1 MILSAVSDM
10 GYSGVMTDYKQMLD
24 SIKRDP
30 RYQRNL
36 DWGKSRPGHP
46 EGTVRAHIAELER
59 NLEALRPKLSE
70 TDFWRLRVL
79 VHCHDIFK
87 GEAEH
92 GVPIAAPRSHASLA
106 RAFLAGFSDDAD
118 LLATV

>member
-36 DWGKSRPGHP
+36 DWGKARPGHP
-46 EGTVRAHIAELER
+46 EGTIRAHIAELER
-59 NLEALRPKLSE
+59 NLEVIRPKLTE
-70 TDFWRLRVL
+70 IDYWRLKVL
-79 VHCHDIFK
+79 MHTDDTLKCDARL
-87 GEAEH
+87 GA
-92 GVPIAAPRSHASLA
+92 PITAQNRHPSMV
-106 RAFLAGFSDDAD
+106 RAFPPWPC
-118 LLATV
+118 